1 MKKILFI
8 CIENACRSQI
18 AKGFINTLT
27 ANAWADSAGIKPA
40 EEVDPNAT
48 KVMKEVDI
56 DVSQNKPKMLTFGM
70 NNEFDYIVTMG
81 CINDCPITPKNKTI
95 DWNIEDPKGKSIN
108 KYREIRDQI
117 EKNVK
122 KLIREIEK

>member
-40 EEVDPNAT
+40 EEVDPNAIR
-48 KVMKEVDI
+48 VMKEVDI
-56 DVSQNKPKMLTFGM
+56 DISQNKPKMLTFGM

-81 CINDCPITPKNKTI
+81 CINECPITPKNKTI